1 MRCSR
6 PLNQNRDFRRLY
18 RAKKSFV
25 NPVLVTYLVKNRLG
39 YNRVGITAS
48 KKIGNACQ
56 RNRARRL
63 IREAYRLLEPDLL
76 PGWDL
81 VFVARGRTIHS
92 KMQTVMAVMQ
102 KHLAACMR
110 SEQEDVLR

>member
-1 MRCSR
+1 MEFTR
-6 PLNQNRDFRRLY
+6 PLHENRDFRRLY

-63 IREAYRLLEPDLL
+63 IREAYRLLEPELA
-76 PGWDL
+76 PGWDI
-81 VFVARGRTIHS
+81 VFVARGRTIS
-92 KMQTVMAVMQ
+92 TRMQVVQQAMRR
-102 KHLAACMR
+102 HLAGCLLPPGGGGGA
-110 SEQEDVLR
+110 